1 MLFTGT
7 GLTTVTYDLNTAH
20 CGTCDRQDQI
30 EKSMNKAFFF
40 LLVQDCIRPVKKN
53 NGNRGKKGGEIQ
65 TSS

>member
-40 LLVQDCIRPVKKN
+40 LLVQDCIRPVKKTMVTGERKE
-53 NGNRGKKGGEIQ
+53 GN
-65 TSS
+65 TD